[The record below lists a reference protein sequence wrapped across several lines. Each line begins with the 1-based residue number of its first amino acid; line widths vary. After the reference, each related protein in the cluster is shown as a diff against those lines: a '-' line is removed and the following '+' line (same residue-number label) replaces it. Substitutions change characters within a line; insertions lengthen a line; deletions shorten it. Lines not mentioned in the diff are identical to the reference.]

1 MNEEDT
7 DKLPHKI
14 IHKLYGTVL
23 ARFTTKA
30 EAEKWLQ
37 TCTAKYKD
45 SHYFIVLDKEVIA
58 KEAHKPGK

>member
-14 IHKLYGTVL
+14 THKLYGTVL

-30 EAEKWLQ
+30 EAVQWLQ
-37 TCTAKYKD
+37 ACTAKYKD
-45 SHYFIVLDKEVIA
+45 SHYLIELDNEA